1 MLTTKDLIAK
11 IDAAMKAITTT
22 DLGSSVL
29 RPEKA
34 DRFIRTVS
42 EATPVLQAARRLT
55 MNAPTRDIDRVAFT
69 SRILGPATEGTD
81 LTNESK
87 PTFAMNQ
94 LVAVEAGGVVGLTD
108 NTLEDNLER
117 EDFEDTLLD
126 LIAERSGVDLE
137 ELFIQGDTASADP
150 YLQLTDGWLKLAANQ
165 LADTD
170 FDATDVEAMF
180 NAMLLAVPKKYFR
193 DPSQWRFYVPW
204 NIADDY
210 REKLKARGTALG
222 DEMYTTA
229 RSLAY
234 KGVPVEVVPN
244 MPAGNALLVPP
255 VNLVYGIYRQIRIEP
270 DRVAK
275 ARKTDFVVTL
285 RADCHY
291 EDENAAVRA
300 QGYTGAGG
308 GSGVEG

>member
-1 MLTTKDLIAK
+1 MLTTKDLITK

-34 DRFIRTVS
+34 DRFIRTAS

-69 SRILGPATEGTD
+69 SRILGPATEDTA
-81 LTNESK
+81 LANETK

-137 ELFIQGDTASADP
+137 ELFINGDTGSGDS
-150 YLQLTDGWLKLAANQ
+150 YLALTDGWLKLAANQ
-165 LADTD
+165 LVADGTAPDD
-170 FDATDVEAMF
+170 FDPADVESMF

-300 QGYTGAGG
+300 QGYTGA
-308 GSGVEG
+308 